1 MSDRASLSFSN
12 AGPSASD
19 RLASET
25 VGLVSKEEFTRR
37 REALESEERRQAE
50 EAAASAGG
58 AKKKKKKKAKASTLS
73 FGDEL
78 DEEEGDESS
87 EPKRPKLGKN
97 PNVDTEFLPDKD
109 REEALE
115 RKKAVL
121 AAEWERGQDAIKAEE
136 IEITY
141 SWWDPSASDGK
152 KGHRHTVT
160 VKKGFSIEQ
169 FIDAVRHQVPALRSF
184 SSDGLMYVKEDLILP
199 HNLTFYELIVNK
211 ARGKSGP
218 LFHFDVHDDVRMVG
232 DARVEKDESH
242 AGKVMDKRVY
252 ERNKDKFP
260 YSRFEVYDPRKSYDT
275 YTVHGSETYGDGVNV
290 ALPGAAMPLPGKS

>member
-1 MSDRASLSFSN
+1 MR
-12 AGPSASD
+12 
-19 RLASET
+19 
-25 VGLVSKEEFTRR
+25 
-37 REALESEERRQAE
+37 
-50 EAAASAGG
+50 
-58 AKKKKKKKAKASTLS
+58 
-73 FGDEL
+73 
-78 DEEEGDESS
+78 DESS

-199 HNLTFYELIVNK
+199 HNLTFYELIANK